1 MLAPSGPPRLALP
14 PHHDPVG
21 AQRAPYPGAEEIDSW
36 PRIRSA
42 VISAV
47 PVEPLLPCRLVPRR
61 EGAHPPTLHVEDR
74 GFDPLVGRQGVLDPR
89 AGPAERIREDAEAQG
104 KQIVRHAGAGGCRVA
119 GDRLGDAVGRLKA
132 KVVLS
137 TPPLQ
142 GPLSPRGFPDRLF
155 PSGLVGSAPE

>member
-47 PVEPLLPCRLVPRR
+47 PVEPLLPCRLGPGD

-74 GFDPLVGRQGVLDPR
+74 GFDPLVAGQGVLDPP
-89 AGPAERIREDAEAQG
+89 AGPEGVGEDSEACGERL
-104 KQIVRHAGAGGCRVA
+104 VRRAGAGG
-119 GDRLGDAVGRLKA
+119 RL
-132 KVVLS
+132 
-137 TPPLQ
+137 
-142 GPLSPRGFPDRLF
+142 
-155 PSGLVGSAPE
+155 